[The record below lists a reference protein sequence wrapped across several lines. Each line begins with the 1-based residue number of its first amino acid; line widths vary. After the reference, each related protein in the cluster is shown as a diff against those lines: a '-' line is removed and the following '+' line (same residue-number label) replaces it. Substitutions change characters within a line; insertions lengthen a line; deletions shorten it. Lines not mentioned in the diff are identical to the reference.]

1 MLVLNIVFLSLLTIG
16 SILYIYKNRPE
27 LACMDGMM
35 IAMGL
40 GAMSSVTLG
49 LNLQVLLA
57 GDLALA
63 TVIAVLIGMT
73 VGFCTGWLVSLT
85 ASIEGVMA
93 GIMGGMMSPMLGAM
107 LSGPMLLIWFL
118 DIAYLLVILLLVL
131 LVKEA
136 RQAFQEEA
144 ALLEKNM
151 QTVDGD

>member
-16 SILYIYKNRPE
+16 SVLYTYKNRTE
-27 LACMDGMM
+27 LACMDGMI

-49 LNLQVLLA
+49 LNIQVLLA
-57 GDLALA
+57 SDLALA

-93 GIMGGMMSPMLGAM
+93 GVMGGMMSPMLGAM

-118 DIAYLLVILLLVL
+118 DIAYLLVILLLML

-144 ALLEKNM
+144 ELLENNT
-151 QTVDGD
+151 QTVHGD